1 MQEAA
6 REEGGWIE
14 WTPGMERPLPANV

>member
-14 WTPGMERPLPANV
+14 WTPGMERPLPANG